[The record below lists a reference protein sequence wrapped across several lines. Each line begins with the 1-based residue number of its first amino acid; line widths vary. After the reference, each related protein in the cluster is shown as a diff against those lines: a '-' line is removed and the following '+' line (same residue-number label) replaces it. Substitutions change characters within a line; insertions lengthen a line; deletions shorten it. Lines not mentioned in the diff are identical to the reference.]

1 MRDGALDVEALVVER
16 LQLLV
21 VLLRRVHLDLERVDL
36 QQLRPLLQVVV
47 AIVRLGANSIQLK
60 KSCM

>member
-47 AIVRLGANSIQLK
+47 AIVRLDANSIE
-60 KSCM
+60 